1 MSRLQRLWL
10 GTGVRVARFHSPANG
25 QRESPGDAGPVDS
38 LAVAPPKRKTGGR
51 VTPAGPRP
59 TDKRTSTSAAKTS
72 SVDPDAEV
80 RAYESGRYTAPIPK
94 YVKESP
100 KWLPILM
107 LGLFV
112 VGGLLI
118 MARYLFWDEQLPM
131 LIGMA
136 CLLAGLYTATKWR

>member
-1 MSRLQRLWL
+1 M
-10 GTGVRVARFHSPANG
+10 
-25 QRESPGDAGPVDS
+25 
-38 LAVAPPKRKTGGR
+38 APPKRKTGGR
-51 VTPAGPRP
+51 VTPAGTRP
-59 TDKRTSTSAAKTS
+59 TDKRTATSATKS
-72 SVDPDAEV
+72 SSADHDTGAHH
-80 RAYESGRYTAPIPK
+80 YESGRYTAPIPK
-94 YVKESP
+94 YARESP